1 MTPMMRNLA
10 YAVGGDMRIVDS
22 VVLEKGMVSW
32 EQSGPLLHKLRFV
45 NDPSDRAPRDAKGLV
60 CFGTA
65 QLFDSPQLV

>member
-32 EQSGPLLHKLRFV
+32 EQSGP
-45 NDPSDRAPRDAKGLV
+45 P
-60 CFGTA
+60 
-65 QLFDSPQLV
+65 SPQVTIRE